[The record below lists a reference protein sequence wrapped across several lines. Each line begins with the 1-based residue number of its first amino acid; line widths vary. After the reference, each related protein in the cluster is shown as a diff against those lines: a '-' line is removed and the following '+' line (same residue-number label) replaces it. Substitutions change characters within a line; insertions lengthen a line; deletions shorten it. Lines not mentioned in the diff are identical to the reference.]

1 MHERLIGALVRNI
14 NSLSS
19 AEILR
24 SLLAVMPVTNA
35 TLSLVRK
42 CLRPLPSAEVTRLR
56 SASMSFAHTAS
67 QFSKEIRM
75 PNSLRVEICLP
86 ADVREFVLRL
96 SSPDTMAVGPRKL
109 LT

>member
-1 MHERLIGALVRNI
+1 
-14 NSLSS
+14 
-19 AEILR
+19 
-24 SLLAVMPVTNA
+24 
-35 TLSLVRK
+35 
-42 CLRPLPSAEVTRLR
+42 
-56 SASMSFAHTAS
+56 
-67 QFSKEIRM
+67 M